1 MPDDTP
7 ELSSAKE
14 STVEE
19 QDPADFSW
27 LKPERGSLPLTA
39 KAWCLDFSSLV
50 AEKLADHMPGTRDW
64 LLRSFSTYLD
74 NPGSSSEGKADGK
87 GEGATTKNQN
97 LFWLLGS
104 GGTGKTV
111 TAVAAVRQN
120 VVRSFFRH
128 IFWLTVGADAVGSW
142 LARLRYVDAGITQKQ
157 ILGPPRQSERRAEND
172 LATLREA
179 ARAQKTWPEQVAAMQ
194 QAAQVLRESAQ
205 RENRV
210 ARGVAQYEAQK
221 QAHKAEDSDPETSG
235 DEDDGAD
242 DDLDDVMVA
251 KIVADLP
258 PLRARPPPPVDPND
272 ANVQLACFRFSLERP
287 ETLEAILLARADPN
301 LIVGDGTISPLRKAM
316 LYARENKD
324 AARMR
329 ELLLEHGADESAY
342 ERRRWEERC
351 AADAGEAAW
360 LQNFHRSA

>member
-1 MPDDTP
+1 MS
-7 ELSSAKE
+7 ELGFVTQKDSQFVAKVN
-14 STVEE
+14 TKVLGKQYQFVGPLRGQDE
-19 QDPADFSW
+19 QQAYQDLCYIRAAA
-27 LKPERGSLPLTA
+27 EGALTRVQGLRDMQTAAKLLRDEA
-39 KAWCLDFSSLV
+39 KA
-50 AEKLADHMPGTRDW
+50 
-64 LLRSFSTYLD
+64 
-74 NPGSSSEGKADGK
+74 
-87 GEGATTKNQN
+87 
-97 LFWLLGS
+97 
-104 GGTGKTV
+104 
-111 TAVAAVRQN
+111 
-120 VVRSFFRH
+120 
-128 IFWLTVGADAVGSW
+128 
-142 LARLRYVDAGITQKQ
+142 LARGGVKQDAANWFARFQYVDCGITKKE
-157 ILGPPRQSERRAEND
+157 IVGPPRQSERRAEND

-194 QAAQVLRESAQ
+194 QAAQVLRENAQ

-301 LIVGDGTISPLRKAM
+301 LIVGDGDISPLRKAM

>member
-1 MPDDTP
+1 MS
-7 ELSSAKE
+7 ELGFVTQKDSQFVARVNTKVLGTQYQFVGPLRGQDEQLAYQDLCYIRAAAEGAPTRVQGLRDMQTAAKLLRDE
-14 STVEE
+14 
-19 QDPADFSW
+19 
-27 LKPERGSLPLTA
+27 A
-39 KAWCLDFSSLV
+39 KA
-50 AEKLADHMPGTRDW
+50 LAR
-64 LLRSFSTYLD
+64 
-74 NPGSSSEGKADGK
+74 
-87 GEGATTKNQN
+87 
-97 LFWLLGS
+97 
-104 GGTGKTV
+104 GGIMQD
-111 TAVAAVRQN
+111 AA
-120 VVRSFFRH
+120 
-128 IFWLTVGADAVGSW
+128 GSW
-142 LARLRYVDAGITQKQ
+142 LARIRYIDAGITEKK
-157 ILGPPRQSERRAEND
+157 ILGPPRQSEQRAQND

-242 DDLDDVMVA
+242 DDLDDAMVA
-251 KIVADLP
+251 KLVADLP

-301 LIVGDGTISPLRKAM
+301 LIVGDGNISPLRKAM

>member
-1 MPDDTP
+1 MAQLGVVIRKTGQYVAKIDTLAAGTRYKMLGPPRGDDEQVAYQDLCYIRAAAEGAPSHVDGLCAMQTA
-7 ELSSAKE
+7 AKLLRDE
-14 STVEE
+14 
-19 QDPADFSW
+19 
-27 LKPERGSLPLTA
+27 A
-39 KAWCLDFSSLV
+39 KA
-50 AEKLADHMPGTRDW
+50 
-64 LLRSFSTYLD
+64 
-74 NPGSSSEGKADGK
+74 
-87 GEGATTKNQN
+87 
-97 LFWLLGS
+97 
-104 GGTGKTV
+104 
-111 TAVAAVRQN
+111 
-120 VVRSFFRH
+120 
-128 IFWLTVGADAVGSW
+128 
-142 LARLRYVDAGITQKQ
+142 LARGGIKQDAAGRWFARFRYVDCGITNKE
-157 ILGPPRQSERRAEND
+157 IVGPPRQSQRRAEND

-179 ARAQKTWPEQVAAMQ
+179 ARALKTWPEQVAAMQ
-194 QAAQVLRESAQ
+194 QAAQVLCENAQ
-205 RENRV
+205 REKCV

-242 DDLDDVMVA
+242 DDLDDAMVA
-251 KIVADLP
+251 KLVADLP

-301 LIVGDGTISPLRKAM
+301 LIVGDGNISPLRKAM